1 MRPETGGPALVVLDL
16 LTRADALAEAAAA
29 AIESG
34 DHDRLIAVLDDRH
47 EVIAGAIAVWKE
59 TPVALR
65 SPELVA
71 QVARAAQASVARGQ
85 AAHGV
90 ALRAREQV
98 VAELSAFDARQ
109 NASQEYQTHDGPR
122 GSINVVL

>member
-1 MRPETGGPALVVLDL
+1 MVVLDL
-16 LTRADALAEAAAA
+16 LTRADALAEAAAV

-47 EVIAGAIAVWKE
+47 EVIAGAITVWQE
-59 TPVALR
+59 TPAALR
-65 SPELVA
+65 SPELAA
-71 QVARAAQASVARGQ
+71 QVAKAAQASVVSGQ
-85 AAHGV
+85 AACGA

-109 NASQEYQTHDGPR
+109 TASQEYQTHDAPR
-122 GSINVVL
+122 ASINVVL